1 MSDKPFVSKVL
12 KFPTGEPIAP
22 EGCYLVTNVLIG
34 PYGKFKLPIKICVDK
49 DISPEALTFEV
60 INALACY
67 YKWNKYPNV
76 RPVSENGIATIV
88 SRVTHVAGYE
98 LPKPAEYH
106 NEIDSNTMV
115 GVFATLATNYG
126 WERIGNT
133 DNIDIV
139 KYELMGRKD
148 NE

>member
-22 EGCYLVTNVLIG
+22 DGCYLVTNVLIG

-49 DISPEALTFEV
+49 DISPESLTTEV

-88 SRVTHVAGYE
+88 SRVHMLQDTSF
-98 LPKPAEYH
+98 L
-106 NEIDSNTMV
+106 NLLSITMKSIPILWLV
-115 GVFATLATNYG
+115 CLQH
-126 WERIGNT
+126 
-133 DNIDIV
+133 
-139 KYELMGRKD
+139 
-148 NE
+148 

>member
-1 MSDKPFVSKVL
+1 MSNKPFVSKVL
-12 KFPTGEPIAP
+12 KFPTGEPMAP
-22 EGCYLVTNVLIG
+22 EGCYLVTNVIIG
-34 PYGKFKLPIKICVDK
+34 QYGKFQLPIRICVDK

-98 LPKPAEYH
+98 LPEPAEYH
-106 NEIDSNTMV
+106 LEIDSHTMV
-115 GVFATLATNYG
+115 DVFATLASGYG
-126 WERIGNT
+126 WKCIGKS
-133 DNIDIV
+133 DGSEV
-139 KYELMGRKD
+139 VRYELAGRKD
-148 NE
+148 DE